1 MHYGEKTFL
10 KSPPS
15 LHDHFFIV
23 NAQSRA
29 EVDILAVGQSDGGV
43 SHHRRHRRG
52 GGEGEGEEVGASE
65 VIRKET
71 LGMEAAAARHPRSKA

>member
-1 MHYGEKTFL
+1 M
-10 KSPPS
+10 
-15 LHDHFFIV
+15 

-52 GGEGEGEEVGASE
+52 GEEGGEEVGASE

-71 LGMEAAAARHPRSKA
+71 LGMEAAAARHPRSKARE